1 MENSQISIAFYNVEN
16 LFDAI
21 DGPNTL
27 DREFTPRGK
36 KKWNPY
42 RLNHKIQKLGR
53 TIAEIGRDKSSIP
66 PVLVGLAEVENKT
79 VLHDLLKAE
88 ALKSTPYDFLHH
100 ESSDERGMDV
110 ALLYNKKI
118 FQPSDIKSIPVFLY
132 DAAKKRDH
140 TRDILYVQGTLQ
152 GEQIHVFV
160 NHWSSKRA
168 GNANVGKHLQI
179 VKTLEREIANIAAP
193 DPKILLLGDFNENPS
208 EQALQLL
215 VAKNFNNPMEKLHAQ
230 GMGSSK
236 FYGKWMLFDQILL
249 SKNFF
254 APKAKQLQFQE
265 AAIFNE
271 PFLQNPKGPFKGEP
285 FRTYSGKY
293 YLGGYSDHFPVYVVL
308 QKRTY
313 STL

>member
-1 MENSQISIAFYNVEN
+1 MENSQFSIAFYNVEN

-21 DGPNTL
+21 DGPHTL
-27 DREFTPRGK
+27 DREFSPKGK
-36 KKWNPY
+36 KKWGPY
-42 RLNHKIQKLGR
+42 RLNHKIQKLGNA
-53 TIAEIGRDKSSIP
+53 IAKIGRDKSSIP

-79 VLHDLLKAE
+79 VLQDLLKAE
-88 ALKSTPYDFLHH
+88 ALQTTPYDFLHY

-110 ALLYNKKI
+110 ALLYNKNY
-118 FQPSDIKSIPVFLY
+118 FQPSKSKSIPVFLY
-132 DAAKKRDH
+132 DAAKNRDH
-140 TRDILYVQGTLQ
+140 TRDILHVQGTLQ
-152 GEQIHVFV
+152 GEEVHVFV

-168 GNANVGKHLQI
+168 GKAIASKHLEI

-215 VAKNFNNPMEKLHAQ
+215 AAKSFNNPMEELYAKGL
-230 GMGSSK
+230 GSLK
-236 FYGKWMLFDQILL
+236 FYAKWMLFDQILL

-254 APKAKQLQFQE
+254 PPKAKHLQFQE
-265 AAIFNE
+265 ARIFNE
-271 PFLQNPKGPFKGEP
+271 PFLQNPKGPFKGQP

-308 QKRTY
+308 QARTH
-313 STL
+313 SDL